1 MFNIIKA
8 DFYKFF
14 KSKTFYVSLI
24 VALLFATLFVV
35 ATYFGLQEMG
45 QPGGPPVGAP
55 IPTNVR
61 GLLFRAI
68 DSNIVIMLIAVMTS
82 IFVSAEYSTGIIKDT
97 VSSGKSRTKIFLSKL
112 IVTGVGA
119 ILILLF
125 NVVYQS
131 LFGLLFIEYGAAF
144 NIAEFWLIAKTLLS
158 AIVVIVAFNTLF
170 ATLTTAFKTLG
181 ASLASNI
188 GLLMFGG
195 LIFYLISLIGDFFK
209 NISDYWLADNLTA
222 VVANATA
229 NTYEFRPLIIALC
242 YLAIST
248 IIGILIFKKQD
259 IK

>member
-24 VALLFATLFVV
+24 VALLFATLYVV
-35 ATYFGLQEMG
+35 ATYFGVQQMG
-45 QPGGPPVGAP
+45 QPGGPPVGA
-55 IPTNVR
+55 IETNTR

-112 IVTGVGA
+112 IVTAVGA
-119 ILILLF
+119 SLILVF
-125 NVVYQS
+125 NVIYQT
-131 LFGLLFIEYGAAF
+131 LFGLLFLEYGTAF
-144 NIAEFWLIAKTLLS
+144 NMVEFWLVLKTLFS
-158 AIVVIVAFNTLF
+158 ALVVIISFNTLF

-209 NISDYWLADNLTA
+209 NITDYWLADNLTKI
-222 VVANATA
+222 VQNAML
-229 NTYEFRPLIIALC
+229 NSYEFKPLIIALC
-242 YLAIST
+242 YLIVSVIA
-248 IIGILIFKKQD
+248 GILIFKKQD